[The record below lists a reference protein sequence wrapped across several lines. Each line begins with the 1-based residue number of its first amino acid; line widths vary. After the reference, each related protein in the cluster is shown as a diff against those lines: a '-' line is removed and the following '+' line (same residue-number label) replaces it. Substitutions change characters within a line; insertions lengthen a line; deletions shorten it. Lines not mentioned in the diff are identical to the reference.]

1 MHHTGDDLEG
11 DKGGDDGLD
20 NEIITVDLSKIDQK
34 VSKIF
39 FFLNNV
45 GQEDF
50 AQIPYAKI
58 RMFEGTTTRVNSVFA
73 TYNVS
78 AEPSYKNMTAII
90 MAKLYKRNGD
100 WKFDAIGDPTSDK
113 FLGQTIHKIAQ
124 NYL

>member
-1 MHHTGDDLEG
+1 
-11 DKGGDDGLD
+11 
-20 NEIITVDLSKIDQK
+20 
-34 VSKIF
+34 
-39 FFLNNV
+39 
-45 GQEDF
+45 
-50 AQIPYAKI
+50 
-58 RMFEGTTTRVNSVFA
+58 MFEGTTTRVNSVFA